1 VVVLRLQ
8 RPFYDRDTVELA
20 IALLG
25 KVLVV
30 GGRRCRVVEDE
41 GYVKNDRANHAY
53 RGMTPRNRSMFGPP
67 GTLYVYMVH
76 THFCMNVV
84 RGGGEAVLIRA
95 LEPLQPVDGRLDGPG
110 RLCKTLGIDRSY
122 DGLDLCSSDRIWF
135 EDDCYR
141 VGRVAVTRRIGVT
154 RDVNRLLRF
163 YIYGSPWVSRK
174 NSPPVRRV
182 IEM

>member
-1 VVVLRLQ
+1 MR
-8 RPFYDRDTVELA
+8 
-20 IALLG
+20 
-25 KVLVV
+25 
-30 GGRRCRVVEDE
+30 
-41 GYVKNDRANHAY
+41 
-53 RGMTPRNRSMFGPP
+53 
-67 GTLYVYMVH
+67 TL
-76 THFCMNVV
+76 F
-84 RGGGEAVLIRA
+84 LSKKI
-95 LEPLQPVDGRLDGPG
+95 
-110 RLCKTLGIDRSY
+110 